1 MMHAPRIRSLETR
14 HQDLET
20 RIMAEGQRP
29 RPDSTVLAKLKREKL
44 ALKEELERLRLSRT
58 H

>member
-14 HQDLET
+14 HQALEAQ
-20 RIMAEGQRP
+20 IAAEGQRP
-29 RPDSTVLAKLKREKL
+29 RPDEATLLKLKREKL
-44 ALKEELERLRLSRT
+44 ALKEEMERLRRT

>member
-20 RIMAEGQRP
+20 RITAEGQRP
-29 RPDSTVLAKLKREKL
+29 RPDDSVLTRLKREKL
-44 ALKEELERLRLSRT
+44 ALKEELERLRMSRA